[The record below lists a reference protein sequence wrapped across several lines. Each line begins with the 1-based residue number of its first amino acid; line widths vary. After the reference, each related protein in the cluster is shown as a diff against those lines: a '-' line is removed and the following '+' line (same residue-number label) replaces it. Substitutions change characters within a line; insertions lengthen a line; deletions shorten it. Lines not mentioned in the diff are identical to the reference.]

1 MRERGKLAVKPE
13 LEYLKGTLEKMTE
26 QYAKTVEKVN
36 EFNDNEYFDFHAR
49 RMVEM
54 AANVLI
60 GYLLLYDANRSEVY
74 SKSADIFI
82 RKGRAE
88 NIASVSFIN
97 NCHPKDINDF
107 KM

>member
-1 MRERGKLAVKPE
+1 
-13 LEYLKGTLEKMTE
+13 MTE
-26 QYAKTVEKVN
+26 QYAKTVEKVT
-36 EFNDNEYFDFHAR
+36 EFADNEYFDFHAR

-54 AANVLI
+54 AANILI

-74 SKSADIFI
+74 TKSADIFI

-88 NIASVSFIN
+88 NISSVSFIN
-97 NCHPKDINDF
+97 NFHPKDVNDF

>member
-1 MRERGKLAVKPE
+1 MRERGQLAVKPD
-13 LEYLKGTLEKMTE
+13 LEYLRNSLEKMTE

-36 EFNDNEYFDFHAR
+36 EFNDNEYFDFHSR
-49 RMVEM
+49 RLVEM
-54 AANVLI
+54 AANILI
-60 GYLLLYDANRSEVY
+60 GYLLLYDANRSDLY

-82 RKGRAE
+82 RKSRAE
-88 NIASVSFIN
+88 NISAVSFIN